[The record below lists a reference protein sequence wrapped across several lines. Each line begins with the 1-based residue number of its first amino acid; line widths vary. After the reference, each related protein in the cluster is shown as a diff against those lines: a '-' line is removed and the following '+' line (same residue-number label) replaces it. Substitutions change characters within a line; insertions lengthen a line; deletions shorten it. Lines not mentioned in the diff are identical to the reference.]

1 MNESHDSLQNDY
13 EVSCPEIDFL
23 VKEGRKI
30 EGVIGTRITGGGFG
44 GCTVSIV
51 KDEAI
56 DEFKTRLTEAYEK
69 EFGITPE
76 FYVAEPGDGAKI
88 LEKK

>member
-1 MNESHDSLQNDY
+1 MELAEIRRVTYDDIPHCVTVIRES
-13 EVSCPEIDFL
+13 FA
-23 VKEGRKI
+23 
-30 EGVIGTRITGGGFG
+30 
-44 GCTVSIV
+44 TV
-51 KDEAI
+51 A
-56 DEFKTRLTEAYEK
+56 A